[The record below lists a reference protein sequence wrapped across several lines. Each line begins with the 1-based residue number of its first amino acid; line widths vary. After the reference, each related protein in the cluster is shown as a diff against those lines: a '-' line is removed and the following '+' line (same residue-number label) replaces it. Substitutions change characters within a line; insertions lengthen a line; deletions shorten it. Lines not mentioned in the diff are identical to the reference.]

1 MSTSYPDRTRRIK
14 GSTRLRPYTMQ
25 DRRGWR
31 TDPELT
37 TDAE

>member
-1 MSTSYPDRTRRIK
+1 MPTDYSNRTRRIK
-14 GSTRLRPYTMQ
+14 GSTRLRPWTPA

-37 TDAE
+37 DTNE

>member
-1 MSTSYPDRTRRIK
+1 MPTDYSNRTRRIK
-14 GSTRLRPYTMQ
+14 GSTRLRPYTPH